1 MKKFLL
7 SIIAVTAV
15 TFVFAQEQTA
25 DEVVNK
31 YVEAIG
37 GKEAWSKVNSLV
49 MTGSMKVQGTDIGL
63 VSTVLNKKGMRQDIT
78 AMGMSGYQIVTPAAG
93 WNFMPF
99 QGQKEPEPL
108 TADDLKESQEQLDV
122 EGNLIGYK
130 EKGHTME
137 LLGTDDVDGVDAL
150 KLKET
155 LKSGKVETLYIDPST
170 YYVIRVVSKQKAN
183 GQEQEVTTDLSNY
196 QKLPEGIVVPMS
208 VKLPFGEMTLTK
220 VEVNKDVDEK
230 IFAPSKS

>member
-15 TFVFAQEQTA
+15 SFVFAQEQTA
-25 DEVVNK
+25 DQIVSK

-37 GKEAWSKVNSLV
+37 GAEAWNKVNSIV
-49 MTGSMKVQGTDIGL
+49 MTGSMKVQGTDIGM

-78 AMGMSGYQIVTPAAG
+78 AMGMNGYQIVTPTTG

-99 QGQKEPEPL
+99 QGQKEPEPI
-108 TADDLKESQEQLDV
+108 TADDLKESQEQLDAQ
-122 EGNLIGYK
+122 GNLIGYK
-130 EKGHTME
+130 EKGHTIE
-137 LLGTDDVDGVDAL
+137 LVGKDDVDGVDAF

-155 LKSGKVETLYIDPST
+155 LKSGKVETIYIDPST
-170 YYVIRVVSKQKAN
+170 YYVIRVVAKQKAN

-196 QKLPEGIVVPMS
+196 QKTPEGLSVPMS
-208 VKLPFGEMTLTK
+208 IKLPFGEMTITK
-220 VEVNKDVDEK
+220 IEVNKDVDEK
-230 IFAPSKS
+230 MFAPSK